1 MSDDFPTF
9 SFTKTKIMAMVSCSD
24 NDDDDDDGDDGDDGD
39 DEEEDIIMFP
49 SCSNRRNYLRSSAAG
64 SLD

>member
-1 MSDDFPTF
+1 M
-9 SFTKTKIMAMVSCSD
+9 TKIMTMVSCSD
-24 NDDDDDDGDDGDDGD
+24 NDDDDGDVADGD
-39 DEEEDIIMFP
+39 DEEDDIIMFP

>member
-9 SFTKTKIMAMVSCSD
+9 SFTMTKIMTMVSCSD
-24 NDDDDDDGDDGDDGD
+24 NDGDDGDGD

>member
-1 MSDDFPTF
+1 MSDAFPTF
-9 SFTKTKIMAMVSCSD
+9 SFTMTKIMTMVSCSD
-24 NDDDDDDGDDGDDGD
+24 NDGDDGDDGD
-39 DEEEDIIMFP
+39 GDEEEDIIMFP

>member
-1 MSDDFPTF
+1 MT
-9 SFTKTKIMAMVSCSD
+9 MVSCSD
-24 NDDDDDDGDDGDDGD
+24 NDDGDDGDDGDGDDGD